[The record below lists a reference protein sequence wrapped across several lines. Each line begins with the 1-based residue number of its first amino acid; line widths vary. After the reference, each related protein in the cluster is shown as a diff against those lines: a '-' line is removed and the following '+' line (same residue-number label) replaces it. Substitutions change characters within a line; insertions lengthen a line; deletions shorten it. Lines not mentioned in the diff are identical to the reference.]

1 MNYMLAYIVQ
11 CVSYLYAL
19 VVASLTDLNE
29 FNNRFLGA
37 YNGCEEEEH
46 YNSF

>member
-1 MNYMLAYIVQ
+1 MLAYIVQ
-11 CVSYLYAL
+11 CVSYLYSL
-19 VVASLTDLNE
+19 IVASLTDLNE
-29 FNNRFLGA
+29 LNNQLLGA